1 MFQENAGSN
10 FFLTGAKTI
19 WRQLKWLVLV
29 IWAWCYFTNK
39 NCYQCFI
46 IRETARSQ
54 LFEVFLSG
62 AKPICG
68 DDYSDL
74 VVYLRCV
81 TNSGKQHGHIFC
93 CFSFRCKA
101 DLETHSVV
109 HSKEKPHS
117 CHICNT
123 SFTQKSSLKGDWPNL
138 TLQSINWP
146 KITKYNL
153 TKYNLTKYNL
163 T

>member
-1 MFQENAGSN
+1 MLYNPGNS
-10 FFLTGAKTI
+10 TVTTI
-19 WRQLKWLVLV
+19 WSLSFRCKADLWRRLFRLSCVFEIGAIAYIKSVITSGKLHGLV
-29 IWAWCYFTNK
+29 N
-39 NCYQCFI
+39 
-46 IRETARSQ
+46 
-54 LFEVFLSG
+54 LFFFLSG
-62 AKPICG
+62 VKLICG

-74 VVYLRCV
+74 FVYLRCV

-138 TLQSINWP
+138 TLQSIKWP

-153 TKYNLTKYNL
+153 S
-163 T
+163 